1 MATITKGRTFLN
13 GETVTPA
20 KLNALVDDATIS
32 GIVNS
37 EISAGAAIVD
47 TKLATI
53 ATPGKVANTATT
65 AASTNT
71 PNAIVTRDG
80 SGNFSAGTITANVTG
95 NVSGSSGSCT
105 GNAATATQ
113 ASNALACSGNAATA
127 TLAATCSGNSSTATR
142 LQTARTINGVS
153 FDGSANI
160 TVTAEPVDGSVTQS
174 KLSPSL
180 SLIPAGAIIP
190 FASFTPPVGWLIAD
204 GAAVSR
210 STYALLFYVIGTTFG
225 AGDGST
231 TFNLPDLRG
240 YFVRGHGTNSDGTQS
255 GAWGVRQG
263 DQNLSHTHTGTTSI
277 DGNHTHT
284 FPLYA
289 GDGTNNSTNRIN
301 TTDETGMVNSAF
313 ATTSNGNHSHTFTT
327 SSSGGTETRP
337 KNISLWYCIKF

>member
-1 MATITKGRTFLN
+1 MATITKGRTFLS

-20 KLNALVDDATIS
+20 KLNSLVDDATIS
-32 GIVNS
+32 GIVNA
-37 EISAGAAIVD
+37 EIAAGAAIVD

-53 ATPGKVANTATT
+53 ATPGKVSNSATT
-65 AASTNT
+65 AVSTNT
-71 PNAIVTRDG
+71 PNAIVSRDA
-80 SGNFSAGTITANVTG
+80 SGNFSANQITANVTG

-105 GNAATATQ
+105 GNSATATQ

-127 TLAATCSGNSSTATR
+127 TLAATCSGNSNTASR

-153 FDGSANI
+153 FSGSENI
-160 TVTAEPVDGSVTQS
+160 TVTAVPVNGSVTQE

-180 SLIPAGAIIP
+180 SLIPPGAIIP
-190 FASFTPPVGWLIAD
+190 FASYTPPVGWLIAD

-255 GAWGVRQG
+255 GTWGVRQG
-263 DQNLSHTHTGTTSI
+263 DQNLSHTHTGTTST
-277 DGNHTHT
+277 DGSHNHT

-289 GDGTNNSTNRIN
+289 GDGANNSTNRIN
-301 TTDETGMVNSAF
+301 TTDESGMVNSAF
-313 ATTSNGNHSHTFTT
+313 PTTTTGSHSHTFTT

-337 KNISLWYCIKF
+337 KNIALWYCIKF